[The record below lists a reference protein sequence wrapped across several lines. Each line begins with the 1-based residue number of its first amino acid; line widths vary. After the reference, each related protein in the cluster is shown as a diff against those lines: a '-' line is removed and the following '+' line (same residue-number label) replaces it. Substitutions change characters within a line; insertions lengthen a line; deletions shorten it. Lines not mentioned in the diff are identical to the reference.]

1 MRYVFYSDLSEFL
14 HVIEEKL
21 DTKEDARWI
30 GDNQV
35 TDSIKFCLG
44 DKLMT
49 RIVAT
54 YGGCVSDPLSNAL
67 VYKEIVFL
75 TFFLPTSQDYSGWKE
90 DD

>member
-1 MRYVFYSDLSEFL
+1 
-14 HVIEEKL
+14 
-21 DTKEDARWI
+21 
-30 GDNQV
+30 
-35 TDSIKFCLG
+35 
-44 DKLMT
+44 MT